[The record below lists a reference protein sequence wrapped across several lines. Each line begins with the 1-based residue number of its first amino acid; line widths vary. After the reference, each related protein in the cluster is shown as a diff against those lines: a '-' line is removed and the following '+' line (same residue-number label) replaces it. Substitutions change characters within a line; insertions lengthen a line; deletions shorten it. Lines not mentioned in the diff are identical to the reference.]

1 MASNDNVINFL
12 EKLKTSI
19 FDLNFVFNH
28 DPIDDANITTEN
40 GKIAA
45 ISTEFPVILQQI
57 TTSTPDFDDR
67 IVNINTLIT
76 TIETNINTINNSAI
90 KTDVTQTLNGI
101 KTGMEEMQDKKT
113 FVNMPPPPPPGS
125 PVPPVPAFS
134 PPVNNMDV
142 DNMNYIECID
152 NINDIAQTSLTYMN
166 TVNRNDSN
174 KVPKIQET
182 LNNMFTD
189 FTPFVNKI
197 RDLTQSVP
205 IPSEY
210 NQKYNELMDKLNS
223 IRVLLS
229 GVLPLARVLELFDK
243 KVNETSQVLN
253 IIPVVQS
260 NLQLPTRYFDPNTG
274 ATAPASSNTGATA
287 PASTNTGATAP
298 TSNPF
303 DPFTPA
309 SASASAP
316 APGSAS
322 ATAPA
327 SGGILQP
334 RDLEQNVTL
343 IAQFAENFNTG
354 IQTNMTVDEVRSI
367 QNDFITYVE
376 PRIQEIKD
384 LNIIPNPLDHG
395 VQTQYDK
402 LMVSLEAAK
411 TKLESKNS
419 TTFTELIETQKFIIQ
434 NIQNL
439 LIPNQQST
447 SQQNPSGTSTGQQ
460 NPSATPTTQQIK
472 SIIGVVINGNMNAST
487 LELEHIKFSADV
499 EGQNKI
505 EEYIIKQGKL
515 IPNIPGDRIFLDFI
529 NSQPKNIKI
538 ETGAPSWFG
547 GSTKKNK
554 NIHTKRRKSNI
565 HTKRR
570 KSNIHTKRRKSNR
583 KIKRTIK
590 N

>member
-274 ATAPASSNTGATA
+274 ATAPAS
-287 PASTNTGATAP
+287 TNTGATAP

-334 RDLEQNVTL
+334 QDLEHNVTL

-354 IQTNMTVDEVRSI
+354 IQTNMTVDQVGSI
-367 QNDFITYVE
+367 QNDFLTHIT
-376 PRIQEIKD
+376 PIIPNIKGV
-384 LNIIPNPLDHG
+384 NIPNPLDSG
-395 VQTQYDK
+395 VQNQYNK

-411 TKLESKNS
+411 TKLESTNFTALIDTQNS
-419 TTFTELIETQKFIIQ
+419 IILKF
-434 NIQNL
+434 QNL

-447 SQQNPSGTSTGQQ
+447 SQQNPSGTVTTQQST
-460 NPSATPTTQQIK
+460 TPTTQQIK

-487 LELEHIKFSADV
+487 LELERIKFSAEV
-499 EGQNKI
+499 EGQTKI
-505 EEYIIKQGKL
+505 EEYTIKQGKL
-515 IPNIPGDRIFLDFI
+515 TPNIPGDRIFLDFI

-554 NIHTKRRKSNI
+554 NIY
-565 HTKRR
+565 TKRR